1 MELYVAC
8 SVFSKSPVNVL
19 SYFHKLKNKT
29 FFTKGTFALCKI
41 MGKPGV
47 YYAKLSKPTTK
58 DKIALFHSFEV
69 SKILKF
75 IESNSKQVVAMQLGR
90 VII

>member
-1 MELYVAC
+1 
-8 SVFSKSPVNVL
+8 
-19 SYFHKLKNKT
+19 
-29 FFTKGTFALCKI
+29 